1 MLRTEAYASQMG
13 TLSVA
18 RRLFGNFGQGS
29 TSLRGRRLK
38 GKGKRVFGARE
49 TRGPGRARR
58 EGRKETPVSFPP
70 SSRAPCVSLAP
81 KTPFPFPF
89 KRLPR
94 RLGEYVKSLRERH
107 TLKHSEE
114 RHPKMGELL
123 LIKLEDKNRGK
134 WRIGVV
140 TDLIKGR
147 DGVVRAAKLR
157 VGTSCIE
164 RAVQQLFPLEFC
176 CDRVRDEHRRTGNF
190 RPWGAVDHLPKK
202 LLKIGQIFTK
212 QSKRNKGH
220 TMQQHRPGAPNE
232 QIVQNH
238 LT

>member
-13 TLSVA
+13 TLSDA
-18 RRLFGNFGQGS
+18 RRLFGNFGRGS

-38 GKGKRVFGARE
+38 AKGKGVFGARE

-58 EGRKETPVSFPP
+58 EGRMETPVSFPP
-70 SSRAPCVSLAP
+70 SSRAPRVSLAP

-114 RHPKMGELL
+114 RHPKIGELL
-123 LIKLEDKNRGK
+123 LIKSEDKNRGK

-140 TDLIKGR
+140 PDLIKGR
-147 DGVVRAAKLR
+147 DGVVQAT

-164 RAVQQLFPLEFC
+164 RAVQRLFPLELC
-176 CDRVRDEHRRTGNF
+176 CDRVRVKADKPTPLRVEAPEF
-190 RPWGAVDHLPKK
+190 RPSRDTLAAANLR
-202 LLKIGQIFTK
+202 I
-212 QSKRNKGH
+212 RNLAEENCD
-220 TMQQHRPGAPNE
+220 P
-232 QIVQNH
+232 
-238 LT
+238 

>member
-13 TLSVA
+13 TLSDA
-18 RRLFGNFGQGS
+18 RRLFGNFGRGS

-38 GKGKRVFGARE
+38 GKGKGVFGARE
-49 TRGPGRARR
+49 TREPGRARR

-70 SSRAPCVSLAP
+70 SSRAACVSLAP
-81 KTPFPFPF
+81 KTPFPF

-114 RHPKMGELL
+114 RHPKIGELL
-123 LIKLEDKNRGK
+123 LIKSEDENRGK

-176 CDRVRDEHRRTGNF
+176 CDRVRDE
-190 RPWGAVDHLPKK
+190 A
-202 LLKIGQIFTK
+202 
-212 QSKRNKGH
+212 NKPTPLRVEAPEFSRH
-220 TMQQHRPGAPNE
+220 EILSLQQTCGSE
-232 QIVQNH
+232 I
-238 LT
+238 

>member
-1 MLRTEAYASQMG
+1 M
-13 TLSVA
+13 A
-18 RRLFGNFGQGS
+18 RE
-29 TSLRGRRLK
+29 
-38 GKGKRVFGARE
+38 KREDRGAR
-49 TRGPGRARR
+49 GGR
-58 EGRKETPVSFPP
+58 EGRKRQFP
-70 SSRAPCVSLAP
+70 S
-81 KTPFPFPF
+81 
-89 KRLPR
+89 LPR
-94 RLGEYVKSLRERH
+94 AKNSLSLPFQTPTTQARGVRH

-114 RHPKMGELL
+114 RHPKIGELL
-123 LIKLEDKNRGK
+123 LIKSEDKNRGK

-164 RAVQQLFPLEFC
+164 RAVQQLFPVEFC

-190 RPWGAVDHLPKK
+190 RPGGAVDHLPKK

-220 TMQQHRPGAPNE
+220 TMQQHRPAYWHTKVPQYRFSGSIYNC
-232 QIVQNH
+232 QV
-238 LT
+238 